1 MTVPATRSDSYRSRV
16 AADAVGV
23 IDHRIRVVVAVHTLE
38 VRAALFVALSG
49 ESLVEIVGSG
59 ATSAE
64 LATFS
69 RSLQPDVAVVE
80 AGLSHLTASQLAGST
95 GLPSS
100 RVLVVPNPRWPQDDA
115 FPVVLETDDLAQL
128 IVRHA
133 Q

>member
-1 MTVPATRSDSYRSRV
+1 M